1 MILIYPHYDRA
12 RSKKGSVLII
22 CNAFFMGNSNQ
33 QKINTS
39 LEITE
44 KIVEKSETDI
54 YSMIKAVG
62 V

>member
-1 MILIYPHYDRA
+1 
-12 RSKKGSVLII
+12 
-22 CNAFFMGNSNQ
+22 MGNSNQ

-44 KIVEKSETDI
+44 KIVEKSETDF